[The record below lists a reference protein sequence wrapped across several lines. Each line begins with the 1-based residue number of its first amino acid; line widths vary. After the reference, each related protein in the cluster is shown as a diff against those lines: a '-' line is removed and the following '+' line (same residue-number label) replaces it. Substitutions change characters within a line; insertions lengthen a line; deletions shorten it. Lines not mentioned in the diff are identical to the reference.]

1 MPELARAPQVVASHP
16 DVAECCVVGAS
27 DALKGQL
34 PLGLIVL
41 RKSATSEP
49 KDVEAQV
56 GPTPKSLRE
65 GGAHLAHIAT
75 APPLS
80 PVPSLSWP
88 KLMVRHAVHV
98 ENRPRHPATALPTL
112 HHYQKATRSRAHH
125 RNVLHEKERMFVP
138 CTPGT
143 PISLPSPPPNQCD
156 PRLPPAIP
164 LSCSLRSCRW
174 SASTWALWQPS
185 STPSPSR
192 RCQRRAAARSCADC
206 CYK

>member
-65 GGAHLAHIAT
+65 GGRPPRTHCSSATFEPRSQLELA
-75 APPLS
+75 
-80 PVPSLSWP
+80 
-88 KLMVRHAVHV
+88 
-98 ENRPRHPATALPTL
+98 
-112 HHYQKATRSRAHH
+112 
-125 RNVLHEKERMFVP
+125 
-138 CTPGT
+138 
-143 PISLPSPPPNQCD
+143 
-156 PRLPPAIP
+156 
-164 LSCSLRSCRW
+164 
-174 SASTWALWQPS
+174 
-185 STPSPSR
+185 
-192 RCQRRAAARSCADC
+192 
-206 CYK
+206 